1 MYSTYSRIV
10 PNTIFWMMN
19 TKYQFNQVFNQVLS
33 FYVVFWRSRTCKF
46 IPQFI
51 FIDDSS
57 MNKHIEVCS
66 KINRNHR
73 TYFVNRGIKY
83 TCNTFLMKTSPIT
96 PKLVIS
102 ASIFIKTYLFALVST
117 AYSSSLIPTSWNCS
131 HTIFY
136 FE

>member
-1 MYSTYSRIV
+1 
-10 PNTIFWMMN
+10 
-19 TKYQFNQVFNQVLS
+19 
-33 FYVVFWRSRTCKF
+33 
-46 IPQFI
+46 
-51 FIDDSS
+51 

-117 AYSSSLIPTSWNCS
+117 AYSSSLIPTS
-131 HTIFY
+131 
-136 FE
+136 

>member
-1 MYSTYSRIV
+1 
-10 PNTIFWMMN
+10 
-19 TKYQFNQVFNQVLS
+19 
-33 FYVVFWRSRTCKF
+33 
-46 IPQFI
+46 
-51 FIDDSS
+51 

-73 TYFVNRGIKY
+73 TYFVNRDIKY

-117 AYSSSLIPTSWNCS
+117 AYSSSLIPTS
-131 HTIFY
+131 
-136 FE
+136 